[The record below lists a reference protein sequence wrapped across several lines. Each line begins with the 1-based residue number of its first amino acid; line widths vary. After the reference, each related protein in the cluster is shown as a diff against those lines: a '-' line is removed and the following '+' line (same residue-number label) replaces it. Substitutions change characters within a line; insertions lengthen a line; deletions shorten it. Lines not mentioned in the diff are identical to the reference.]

1 MPSGTAAT
9 AWSWR
14 RPETGRH
21 FPLQY
26 QVVYGLAMSDR
37 AEIQAK
43 NRTEGWG
50 RRGTAGATIAGLL
63 AFERVSRKFGAADAV
78 RDVSFELQP
87 GEIVCLLGPSGCGKT
102 TLLRIAAGIERP
114 SAGRVLIDGDEVA
127 GPARYLPPE
136 KRNIGLMFQDFALF
150 PHLPIIANVAFGL
163 RDIER
168 GEALKIARHALERVG
183 LAHLADTYPHTLSGG
198 EQQRVALARAIVPRP
213 QVMLMDEPFSGLDQ
227 RLRESVRSETLAL
240 LKETRATTMLV
251 THDPVEAMEL
261 ADRILLMRQGRL
273 IQSGT
278 PEELYRRPIDS
289 AAARFFSDVNEVGG
303 ICKQGAVET
312 PLGRFEAPGLAGGGS
327 ALVMVR
333 PQGIRRAY
341 GPVGI
346 EGYCLDSRFLGDR
359 SQCLVLFKGIE
370 EPLMMRVDAAEAPGR
385 GETALFRIDPDHVL
399 VFARQD
405 GVTI

>member
-1 MPSGTAAT
+1 
-9 AWSWR
+9 
-14 RPETGRH
+14 
-21 FPLQY
+21 
-26 QVVYGLAMSDR
+26 MSDR

-43 NRTEGWG
+43 DRPAGWG
-50 RRGTAGATIAGLL
+50 RRGTAGAIIAGLL
-63 AFERVSRKFGAADAV
+63 TFERVSRSFGVTDAV

-114 SAGRVLIDGDEVA
+114 SAGRVLIDGAEVA
-127 GPARYLPPE
+127 GPARYVPPE

-163 RDIER
+163 RDLER
-168 GEALKIARHALERVG
+168 GEALKIAHHALERVG
-183 LAHLADTYPHTLSGG
+183 LAHLGDAYPHTLSGG

-273 IQSGT
+273 IQNGT
-278 PEELYRRPIDS
+278 PEELYRRPIDA
-289 AAARFFSDVNEVGG
+289 AAARFFSDCNEVAGTCKGG
-303 ICKQGAVET
+303 VVET
-312 PLGRFEAPGLAGGGS
+312 PLGRFAAPGLDSGDA
-327 ALVMVR
+327 ALVMIR
-333 PQGIRRAY
+333 PQGLRRAAD
-341 GPVGI
+341 PVGI

-359 SQCLVLFKGIE
+359 AQCLVLFKGIE
-370 EPLMMRVDAAEAPGR
+370 DPLMMRVEAAEAPKR
-385 GETALFRIDPDHVL
+385 GETALFRIDTEHVL
-399 VFARQD
+399 VFARQAA
-405 GVTI
+405 VTI